1 MEIQFRNETK
11 KLRNNEQTLKEDEV
25 SETNITKL
33 QGTVIE
39 LRQEERKVKNNE
51 RTDKEWTL
59 SELSVLTNNVEV
71 LKDGMTEVNE
81 TKS

>member
-1 MEIQFRNETK
+1 
-11 KLRNNEQTLKEDEV
+11 
-25 SETNITKL
+25 
-33 QGTVIE
+33 VIE

>member
-1 MEIQFRNETK
+1 MSALKCERSGK
-11 KLRNNEQTLKEDEV
+11 KRRRCARRKSV
-25 SETNITKL
+25 TKL